1 MNKNLKH
8 YLFYGDFH
16 TTTERKYE
24 MRFIGYMLVAT
35 ASVILSLNGF
45 GINTWQWWA
54 ISMCFITG
62 EFIICKECK

>member
-1 MNKNLKH
+1 
-8 YLFYGDFH
+8 
-16 TTTERKYE
+16 

-35 ASVILSLNGF
+35 ASMILTLNGF

-54 ISMCFITG
+54 ISLCFITG